1 MRSEWPSFFG
11 WYAVVVWTFASTIHR
26 TVCPGSTQTPT
37 GSRVARSRARLAG
50 RPRDRSD
57 GTADHDPPVSVPGRG
72 ARTPERLRRV
82 LHDAPARA
90 RRGRRRRAGA
100 DAARARLLR
109 LRPRPVAAGPAH
121 LESETGVV
129 GRPAAAPLHAVEHTG
144 QDQGQVQLVPE
155 LLVAAHHV
163 RQDTLG
169 VAPRGVD
176 AELDVARGLLGGHR
190 SEERRVGK
198 QWGSLCR

>member
-26 TVCPGSTQTPT
+26 TVWPGSTQTPM
-37 GSRVARSRARLAG
+37 GSRVARSRARLGG
-50 RPRDRSD
+50 RRRDRSD

-72 ARTPERLRRV
+72 ARIPERLRRV

-100 DAARARLLR
+100 HAARARLLR

-129 GRPAAAPLHAVEHTG
+129 GRPAAEPLHAVEHA
-144 QDQGQVQLVPE
+144 GQVQGQGQLGPE
-155 LLVAAHHV
+155 LLVAGHHG
-163 RQDTLG
+163 RREALG
-169 VAPRGVD
+169 GAPRGVS
-176 AELDVARGLLGGHR
+176 AQRGGAGGLLGR
-190 SEERRVGK
+190 
-198 QWGSLCR
+198 